1 MGVGALSVAGCASD
15 DMKSMNDPMMHDSM
29 MKEWV
34 WKRPIVILL
43 DVSQIFRRKPSK
55 QCY

>member
-15 DMKSMNDPMMHDSM
+15 GMKSMNDPILHDSM

-34 WKRPIVILL
+34 MNIPQR
-43 DVSQIFRRKPSK
+43 QRRTTINAYPTNSN
-55 QCY
+55 